1 MPVAKVMLRGG
12 GIKGI
17 MELAGKKVLVI
28 GLGKT
33 GLATVRFLAGRNV
46 EIAITDVKPRADLEA
61 LLRSEG
67 MSGIDEIVPYDVAAF
82 SQVDLIVPSPGIPPT
97 NPFLQEAVRRGV
109 PVLSELELAYRFL
122 NCPIVAVTGTNGKTT
137 TTTLIGNILKRAGK
151 KVFVG
156 GNIGEPLIG
165 FAMGRQEAD
174 FAVVEVSSFQLQWSE
189 LFCPAVAVLLNTT
202 CDHVDYHGSFAAYR
216 EVKERIFARQGREQ
230 LAILNA
236 DGPDSAVLAQQLAA
250 RTLFF
255 SSTKPVSRGM
265 FVAAAGLTFIPE
277 EGPRELYPL
286 DMVKPPGRHNLENVM
301 AAVMAARA
309 CGVAAADIREAIAD
323 FRGLAHR
330 IEWVAERGGVTF
342 YDDSKGTN
350 VGAVA
355 RALES
360 FSRPILLLMGGR
372 DKDGDFETL
381 APLVE
386 ERVKEL
392 ILFGEARHRIDQ
404 ALGGDVAT
412 STVATLGEAV
422 RLACGHAQ
430 AGDVVL
436 LSPGCASFDEFAD
449 YKARGIFFQ
458 KMVGAYK

>member
-1 MPVAKVMLRGG
+1 MIRGG

-17 MELAGKKVLVI
+17 MELAGKKILVI

-33 GLATVRFLAGRNV
+33 GLAAARFLAGRDV
-46 EIAITDVKPRADLEA
+46 EIAFTDVKARADLEA

-67 MSGIDEIVPYDVAAF
+67 MSGIGEIVSYDVAAL
-82 SQVDLIVPSPGIPPT
+82 SQVDLVVPSPGIPPT
-97 NPFLQEAVRRGV
+97 NPLLQEAVRRGV

-122 NCPIVAVTGTNGKTT
+122 SCPIVAVTGTNGKTT
-137 TTTLIGNILKRAGK
+137 TTTLIGNILKKAGK

-165 FAMGRQEAD
+165 FAAGRQEAD

-216 EVKERIFARQGREQ
+216 EVKERIFARQGRAQ

-236 DGPDSAVLAQQLAA
+236 DEPASAALAQKLAA
-250 RTLFF
+250 RKLFF
-255 SSTKPVSRGM
+255 SSTAPVSRGM
-265 FVAAAGLTFIPE
+265 FVAAAGLIFIPE

-286 DMVKPPGRHNLENVM
+286 DMVKLPGRHNLENVM

-309 CGVAAADIREAIAD
+309 CGVVAADIREAIAD
-323 FRGLAHR
+323 FKGLAHR
-330 IEWVAERGGVTF
+330 IEWVAEKGGVTF

-360 FSRPILLLMGGR
+360 FSRPVVLLMGGR

-381 APLVE
+381 APLVNK
-386 ERVKEL
+386 RVKAL

-404 ALGGDVAT
+404 ALGGGVAAGT
-412 STVATLGEAV
+412 AATLGEAV
-422 RLACGHAQ
+422 RLAHGHAQ

-449 YKARGIFFQ
+449 YRARGIFFQ
-458 KMVGAYK
+458 KTVGGL

>member
-1 MPVAKVMLRGG
+1 
-12 GIKGI
+12 
-17 MELAGKKVLVI
+17 MELAGKKILVI

-33 GLATVRFLAGRNV
+33 GLATARFLAGRDV
-46 EIAITDVKPRADLEA
+46 EIAFTDVKAKADLEA
-61 LLRSEG
+61 LLRNEG
-67 MSGIDEIVPYDVAAF
+67 MSGIGEIVSYDVAAL
-82 SQVDLIVPSPGIPPT
+82 SQVDLVVPSPGIPPT
-97 NPFLQEAVRRGV
+97 NPLLQEAVRRGV

-122 NCPIVAVTGTNGKTT
+122 SCPIVAVTGTNGKTT
-137 TTTLIGNILKRAGK
+137 TTTLIGNILKKAGK
-151 KVFVG
+151 KIFVG

-165 FAMGRQEAD
+165 FAAGRQEAD

-216 EVKERIFARQGREQ
+216 EVKERIFARQGRAQ

-236 DGPDSAVLAQQLAA
+236 DEPASAALAQKLAA
-250 RTLFF
+250 RKLFF
-255 SSTKPVSRGM
+255 SSTAPVSRGM
-265 FVAAAGLTFIPE
+265 FVAAAGLIFIPE

-286 DMVKPPGRHNLENVM
+286 DMVKLPGRHNLENVM

-309 CGVAAADIREAIAD
+309 CGVVAADIREAIAD
-323 FRGLAHR
+323 FKGLAHR
-330 IEWVAERGGVTF
+330 IEWVAEKGGVTF

-360 FSRPILLLMGGR
+360 FSRPVLLLMGGR

-381 APLVE
+381 APLVNK
-386 ERVKEL
+386 RVKAL

-404 ALGGDVAT
+404 ALGGGVAAGT
-412 STVATLGEAV
+412 AATLGEAV
-422 RLACGHAQ
+422 RLAHGHAQ

-458 KMVGAYK
+458 KTVGGL